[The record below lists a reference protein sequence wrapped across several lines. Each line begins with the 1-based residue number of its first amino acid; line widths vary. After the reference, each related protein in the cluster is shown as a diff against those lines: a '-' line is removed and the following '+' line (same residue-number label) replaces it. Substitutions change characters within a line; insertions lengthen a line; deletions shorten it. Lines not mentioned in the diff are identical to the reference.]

1 MGALSND
8 FDKLSVMAPN
18 IEVKPSNEED
28 LLGINDETP
37 VPTQDYLGVGN
48 EPQSRQSKDFEIIPV
63 ETIQPTQP
71 VIRKYG
77 VEPTRRFAQGVA
89 SLADTAWGVVPGAV
103 SGITYATARALQES
117 PEQAERIANRASAS
131 LENPVGRLFG
141 VTETPS
147 YKGEASRKLF
157 DYIGRNIHKG
167 SEVVSKE
174 TGVPVQDVENI
185 ANTLGFAV
193 APEIG
198 RRVGEIGKAGIGAV
212 DETLSDQ
219 FAKRKSE
226 FKPEEN
232 INDNEALLRKIGVEK
247 IRRSAVDENPK
258 EATSQY
264 LTAKAEKGPYGQ
276 LMTEQLNHEKE
287 SLNNHFGA
295 IENEL
300 GGIVPRRG
308 TQFERYDLTEAGDK
322 IRKAAEDALNK
333 HNEKTTEL
341 YDKAKQEFGDK
352 PVELGKLNDFLKA
365 DENFTYTQEQNLQ
378 KGIQN
383 FLKRKNLL
391 DEKGNTKPMTIGDS
405 EELRQFINSKYNYET
420 KNLGGQLKGL
430 IDEDVFSNVGGE
442 TFETARKHFQ
452 TGKEIYENPKAMND
466 LLNVE
471 GTNQKIPT
479 EEIMNKVMTLPESQF
494 NHMINVFKDTG
505 KTDAI
510 KQVQTSLINRIKEA
524 GQSGQGEPW
533 NGDAALKERAK
544 LSQKLQTAFQD
555 NPEILERIDDG
566 IKGGQILSIN
576 TRYPGAAVQ
585 THQLRSKLGNLAVKG
600 STALGAKIGGVPGA
614 MIGEHFGEKLS
625 TGVSKAKQVKQ
636 FGKEVKLNNLNEIGK
651 E

>member
-1 MGALSND
+1 
-8 FDKLSVMAPN
+8 MARLANEFNNLTATAPT
-18 IEVKPSNEED
+18 IEIRPKDEED

-37 VPTQDYLGVGN
+37 VPAQDYLGIGN
-48 EPQSRQSKDFEIIPV
+48 DEQSKLSKEFDFVPV
-63 ETIQPTQP
+63 ETITPTQP

-77 VEPTRRFAQGVA
+77 VEPTRKFAQGVA
-89 SLADTAWGVVPGAV
+89 SLADTAWGVIPGAV

-117 PEQAERIANRASAS
+117 PQEAEKIANRAGAS
-131 LENPVGRLFG
+131 LENPIGRLFG
-141 VTETPS
+141 VTETPG

-157 DYIGRNIHKG
+157 EYIGRNIHKG
-167 SEVVSKE
+167 SEAVSKE

-193 APEIG
+193 APEITKRTG
-198 RRVGEIGKAGIGAV
+198 NIVGKGVGAI
-212 DETLSDQ
+212 DEALTGQ
-219 FAKRKSE
+219 FEKRKAE
-226 FKPEEN
+226 FKPEETMS
-232 INDNEALLRKIGVEK
+232 DNETLLRKIGVEK
-247 IRRSAVDENPK
+247 IRKSAVDENPK

-264 LTAKAEKGPYGQ
+264 LTSKAEKGPYGQ
-276 LMTEQLNHEKE
+276 LMTEQLNHEKDA
-287 SLNNHFGA
+287 LNNHFGS
-295 IENEL
+295 IETEL
-300 GGIVPRRG
+300 GGIVPRKG
-308 TQFERYDLTEAGDK
+308 TQFETTDKMDAGEI
-322 IRKAAEDALNK
+322 IRKSAEDALNK

-341 YDKAKQEFGDK
+341 YDKAKQVFGDK
-352 PVELGKLNDFLKA
+352 PVELSKLNDFLKA

-383 FLKRKNLL
+383 FLKRKNLI
-391 DEKGNTKPMTIGDS
+391 DEKGNSKPMTIADS

-430 IDEDVFSNVGGE
+430 IDEDVFANVGGE

-452 TGKEIYENPKAMND
+452 TGKEIYENPKAMSD

-479 EEIMNKVMTLPESQF
+479 EKIMDKIVTLPESQF
-494 NHMINVFKDTG
+494 GHMINVFKDTG
-505 KTDAI
+505 KSEAI
-510 KQVQTSLINRIKEA
+510 KQIQTSLINRIKEA

-533 NGDAALKERAK
+533 NGEAALKERAK

-585 THQLRSKLGNLAVKG
+585 THQLRSKLGSLAVKG
-600 STALGAKIGGVPGA
+600 STYLGAKVGGPAGA
-614 MIGEHFGEKLS
+614 MIGEHVGEKLS
-625 TGVSKAKQVKQ
+625 SGVSKSKQVKQ
-636 FGKEVKLNNLNEIGK
+636 FGKEVKYNNLNEIGK